1 MAKLPVYNSQG
12 SITTQTPGNVRE
24 LNTYSQGAKL
34 MTSTGSRLQELAIQ
48 WQNSKD
54 EVENL
59 DARNKLQAQMT
70 SIIDEANNYNDYSSP
85 AELQAKQDELTQRMN
100 ELTPNIIGGFSNNQ
114 KAREFESNANLAVQQ
129 NNIRLQG
136 IFREKYGDMY
146 NSNLQISA
154 DEAIKGFTLTG
165 NEAYK
170 QNYFDAIDTG
180 VKAGYLDH
188 SQATA
193 LKLKTDDWNYD
204 YVYSKLLENPYFKA
218 SDDVMAKISPT
229 KQRTLQNLQK
239 SQIRTAKADALNSAL
254 NDFYVNPT
262 QENLNIVYKLNPKLK
277 GSEKLEDMVT
287 TPANMNTVSSIEG
300 YSDAQVRIKELAY
313 IDTDTIEGKEQYIKV
328 ASEIAFEID
337 KNNKNESGENRI
349 SLKDKE
355 KLFNILTKKL
365 SDKNFKEQFRNLP
378 DLKGLKAIELQNKNT
393 YNRVKYWE
401 TGKEFNRNYNGN
413 IDLYN
418 RPIVKNS
425 DGSISTVRSMSFNDG
440 EKEVVIPTVS
450 DDGKIWTNEEAID
463 NYHKTGKHFGKFNSI
478 DEAVKFAQR
487 LHEEQ
492 ERFYSQKQNNETI
505 KKIQRD
511 ETDLEYIKR
520 RTAEAVLDYATVGDF
535 DNAHKAY
542 KAGLE
547 KAIRSKYWYIPELQ
561 NENLQAGTKFTVNGK
576 VYTFQGYSS
585 KDMIVEVN

>member
-1 MAKLPVYNSQG
+1 MAKLPVYNS
-12 SITTQTPGNVRE
+12 SKNITSETPGNIRE
-24 LNTYSQGAKL
+24 LDTYAQGAKL
-34 MTSTGSRLQELAIQ
+34 MTSTGSRLQELAMQ

-59 DARNKLQAQMT
+59 DAKNKAQAQMT
-70 SIIDEANNYNDYSSP
+70 TILDEARNFNDYSSP
-85 AELQAKQDELTQRMN
+85 AELQAKQDELIQRMN
-100 ELTPNIIGGFSNNQ
+100 EITPNIMSGFSNNQ

-154 DEAIKGFTLTG
+154 DEAIKGYTLTG

-188 SQATA
+188 SQATE
-193 LKLKTDDWNYD
+193 LKLKTNDWNYD
-204 YVYSKLLENPYFKA
+204 YVYSQILENPYFKA
-218 SDDVMAKISPT
+218 SDDVMAKIPPT

-239 SQIRTAKADALNSAL
+239 SQIRTAKADALNGAL
-254 NDFYVNPT
+254 NDFYLNPT

-300 YSDAQVRIKELAY
+300 YSDAQARIKELAS
-313 IDTDTIEGKEQYIKV
+313 IDTETAEGKEQYIKV

-355 KLFNILTKKL
+355 KLFDILTKKF

-378 DLKGLKAIELQNKNT
+378 DLNGLKAIELQSKIT
-393 YNRVKYWE
+393 ENRVKNWE
-401 TGKEFNRNYNGN
+401 KQLTEE
-413 IDLYN
+413 
-418 RPIVKNS
+418 
-425 DGSISTVRSMSFNDG
+425 
-440 EKEVVIPTVS
+440 EK
-450 DDGKIWTNEEAID
+450 
-463 NYHKTGKHFGKFNSI
+463 
-478 DEAVKFAQR
+478 
-487 LHEEQ
+487 L
-492 ERFYSQKQNNETI
+492 SQKQDKETI
-505 KKIQRD
+505 KKLRDD
-511 ETDLEYIKR
+511 ETDLEFIKR
-520 RTAEAVLDYATVGDF
+520 RTAEAVLDYATAGDF
-535 DNAHKAY
+535 ENAHKAY

-547 KAIRSKYWYIPELQ
+547 KAIRTKYWYIPELQ
-561 NENLQAGTKFTVNGK
+561 NDNLQTGTKFTVNGK

>member
-1 MAKLPVYNSQG
+1 MKLPVYNSSK
-12 SITTQTPGNVRE
+12 SITTETPNNVRS
-24 LNTYSQGAKL
+24 LDAYSQGANLTTKA
-34 MTSTGSRLQELAIQ
+34 GSQMQTLAQQ

-59 DARNKLQAQMT
+59 NARNQLQSQMT
-70 SIIDEANNYNDYSSP
+70 SILDEANNFNEYTTP
-85 AELQAKQDELTQRMN
+85 AELQAKQDELSQRMG
-100 ELTPNIIGGFSNNQ
+100 ELTGNIMSGFSNNQ

-154 DEAIKGFTLTG
+154 DEAIKGYTLTG

-180 VKAGYLDH
+180 VKAGYIDH
-188 SQATA
+188 SQAST
-193 LKLKTDDWNYD
+193 LKLKTDEWNYN
-204 YVYSKLLENPYFKA
+204 YVYSQILENPYFKA
-218 SDDVMAKISPT
+218 SDEVMAKIPPT
-229 KQRTLQNLQK
+229 KQKTLQYL
-239 SQIRTAKADALNSAL
+239 SRSLIRTAKADALNSAL
-254 NDFYVNPT
+254 NDFYINPT
-262 QENLNIVYKLNPKLK
+262 QENLNILYKLNPKLK
-277 GSEKLEDMVT
+277 GSTKLEDMVI
-287 TPANMNTVSSIEG
+287 TPSNMNTVSNIEG
-300 YSDAQVRIKELAY
+300 YSDAQARIKELAS
-313 IDTDTIEGKEQYIKV
+313 IDTETAEGKEQYIKV

-355 KLFNILTKKL
+355 KLFNILTKRF

-378 DLKGLKAIELQNKNT
+378 DLNGLKAIELQTNMTN
-393 YNRVKYWE
+393 NRVKNWE
-401 TGKEFNRNYNGN
+401 TQNEFNRNYNGN

-418 RPIVKNS
+418 RPIVKNA

-450 DDGKIWTNEEAID
+450 DDGKIMTEDEAIET
-463 NYHKTGKHFGKFNSI
+463 YYKTKKHFGKFNSVN
-478 DEAVKFAQR
+478 EAVKFAQR

-492 ERFYSQKQNNETI
+492 EKFYSQKQNKETI

-511 ETDLEYIKR
+511 ETDIEYIKR
-520 RTAEAVLDYATVGDF
+520 RTAEAVLDYATAGDF
-535 DNAHKAY
+535 ENAHKAY
-542 KAGLE
+542 KSGLE
-547 KAIRSKYWYIPELQ
+547 KAIRTKYWYIPELQ

>member
-1 MAKLPVYNSQG
+1 MAQLPVYNSQKK
-12 SITTQTPGNVRE
+12 ITSETPGNIRE
-24 LNTYSQGAKL
+24 LDTYTQGSQ
-34 MTSTGSRLQELAIQ
+34 MMSSTGARLQELSLQ

-59 DARNKLQAQMT
+59 DARNKLQAEMT
-70 SIIDEANNYNDYSSP
+70 SILDEANNYNDYSSP
-85 AELQAKQDELTQRMN
+85 AELQAKQDELTRRMS

-154 DEAIKGFTLTG
+154 DEAIKGYTLTG

-262 QENLNIVYKLNPKLK
+262 QDNLSVIYKLNPKLK
-277 GSEKLEDMVT
+277 ESKKLEELLN
-287 TPANMNTVSSIEG
+287 TPADMEVETNFDG
-300 YSDAQVRIKELAY
+300 YAGAMEAIKELAS
-313 IDTDTIEGKEQYIKV
+313 IDTSSYNGKLDYAEQAGNIALKILKLNVSKDGTATI
-328 ASEIAFEID
+328 S
-337 KNNKNESGENRI
+337 N
-349 SLKDKE
+349 KDKD
-355 KLFNILTKKL
+355 KLFDFMYKQMG
-365 SDKNFKEQFRNLP
+365 KNPTFDLKQIQNLP
-378 DLKGLKAIELQNKNT
+378 DLKPLKDFEISRKITDYQYENWNKTDRETFLLQDAKNKQDLIDWRTKDSFWNT
-393 YNRVKYWE
+393 LGIQKKLDDIKKQ
-401 TGKEFNRNYNGN
+401 TA
-413 IDLYN
+413 
-418 RPIVKNS
+418 
-425 DGSISTVRSMSFNDG
+425 
-440 EKEVVIPTVS
+440 KEVLLYSIAGNYKEAKEVYNK
-450 DDGKIWTNEEAID
+450 GLQEAI
-463 NYHKTGKHFGKFNSI
+463 
-478 DEAVKFAQR
+478 
-487 LHEEQ
+487 
-492 ERFYSQKQNNETI
+492 
-505 KKIQRD
+505 
-511 ETDLEYIKR
+511 
-520 RTAEAVLDYATVGDF
+520 RT
-535 DNAHKAY
+535 
-542 KAGLE
+542 
-547 KAIRSKYWYIPELQ
+547 KYWYIPELQ